1 MDDLAAFLMH
11 RTSDPAMS
19 DGERLRI
26 FALIGAY
33 QEGDEV
39 DADLRREG
47 RFFATH
53 PDYRQE
59 WQP

>member
-11 RTSDPAMS
+11 RTSDPAMPP
-19 DGERLRI
+19 GERLRI
-26 FALIGAY
+26 FTLVGAY

-39 DADLRREG
+39 EGDLRREG
-47 RFFATH
+47 RAFATH

-59 WQP
+59 WRS